1 MTPTGQVALA
11 GATAGAGVLLCVR
24 ELLPTRPDLAAAVA
38 LLRTPPAAARGPH
51 PDAPA
56 TGALLRTGGWVA
68 ARLPATITRRTPA
81 AADLAVL
88 DRTAGEHLARKTVL
102 AAFGL
107 ALPPVTVAILALAGI
122 ALPWPVPALAG
133 PALAVG
139 LFLLADALLAGE
151 ADTARAEVRSAV
163 AAYLE
168 LVALERLAD
177 GGPAQSLERAATAG
191 AGPTF
196 TRLATTLAHTRLS
209 GGTPW
214 AALAELGARLGVD
227 DLIDLG
233 EIVSLAGD
241 DGAAIGVTLTAKST
255 ALRAR
260 ALTDTQAAANA
271 ASEKLTLPGVLLGL
285 GFLILV
291 SYPALAGVLATT

>member
-1 MTPTGQVALA
+1 MTPTAQVALA
-11 GATAGAGVLLCVR
+11 GATAGTGLLLVVR

-38 LLRTPPAAARGPH
+38 LLRTPPAPTRGTTLPH
-51 PDAPA
+51 PPRGRCSAQA
-56 TGALLRTGGWVA
+56 GGIA
-68 ARLPATITRRTPA
+68 ARLPASVTRRTPA

-88 DRTAGEHLARKTVL
+88 DRTPAEHLARKTVL

-107 ALPPVTVAILALAGI
+107 ALPPLTVAVLAVAGV

-151 ADTARAEVRSAV
+151 AETARAEVRAAV

-191 AGPTF
+191 AGRTF
-196 TRLATTLAHTRLS
+196 TRLAATLANTRLS

-214 AALAELGARLGVD
+214 AALAEPRRAPRRGGPGRPRRD
-227 DLIDLG
+227 R
-233 EIVSLAGD
+233 
-241 DGAAIGVTLTAKST
+241 
-255 ALRAR
+255 RAR
-260 ALTDTQAAANA
+260 RRRRRRDRGHPHRQGRPRYG
-271 ASEKLTLPGVLLGL
+271 PGR
-285 GFLILV
+285 
-291 SYPALAGVLATT
+291 